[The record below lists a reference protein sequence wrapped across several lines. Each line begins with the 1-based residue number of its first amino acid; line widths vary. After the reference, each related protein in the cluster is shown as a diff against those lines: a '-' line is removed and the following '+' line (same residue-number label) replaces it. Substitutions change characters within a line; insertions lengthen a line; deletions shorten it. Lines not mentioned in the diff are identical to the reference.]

1 MHIQKI
7 PFINC
12 DSREIKQKVKAKDQS
27 ELILKL
33 KALSKLISNSDKSPE
48 KLLSYI
54 KTKIIKPILFKR
66 HSG

>member
-12 DSREIKQKVKAKDQS
+12 DSAEIKQKFKAKDQS

-33 KALSKLISNSDKSPE
+33 KA
-48 KLLSYI
+48 
-54 KTKIIKPILFKR
+54 
-66 HSG
+66 